1 MWYPL
6 LFKDANFRA
15 RVQER
20 WVVIY
25 PQLLNVV
32 DKIDE
37 FAAQNKVSE
46 QYNSAMW
53 PLVSLKNSVGSAFN
67 GDEDMSFNEAIA
79 TMKQAYTDR
88 LNWMNMQI
96 TSGNFV
102 TDAE

>member
-20 WVVIY
+20 WAVIY
-25 PQLLNVV
+25 PYLLNVV
-32 DKIDE
+32 AKIDE
-37 FAAQNKVSE
+37 FAARNKVSE
-46 QYNSAMW
+46 QYNYAMW
-53 PLVSLKNSVGSAFN
+53 PLASLKNSVGSAFN
-67 GDEDMSFNEAIA
+67 GDEDMSFDEAIA
-79 TMKQAYTDR
+79 TMKQAYTER
-88 LNWMNMQI
+88 LNWMNSNI